1 MRKNEK
7 VNASLLD
14 KKSKIIII
22 STIVASSLVTLLIFG
37 FIASAFIE
45 SSVIVENNEIR
56 ITGRYG
62 ERIPIPQLNEV
73 FLSNELPDITMR
85 TNGISAGRINKGYF
99 RSRDLGRIKLLLHSR
114 SAPFLYIIHGYDDR
128 HVILNFQDKERTL
141 EVYEQLRV
149 LVGNKCELD

>member
-1 MRKNEK
+1 M
-7 VNASLLD
+7 D
-14 KKSKIIII
+14 KKSKIIIV
-22 STIVASSLVTLLIFG
+22 SVVAASSLLTLLIFG

-62 ERIPIPQLNEV
+62 ERIPILQLNEV

-99 RSRDLGRIKLLLHSR
+99 RSRSLGRNVKLLLHSR
-114 SAPFLYIIHGYDDR
+114 SAPFLYLIYGDNDK
-128 HVILNFQDKERTL
+128 HVILNFRDKERTL
-141 EVYEQLRV
+141 EVYEQLRM
-149 LVGNKCELD
+149 LL